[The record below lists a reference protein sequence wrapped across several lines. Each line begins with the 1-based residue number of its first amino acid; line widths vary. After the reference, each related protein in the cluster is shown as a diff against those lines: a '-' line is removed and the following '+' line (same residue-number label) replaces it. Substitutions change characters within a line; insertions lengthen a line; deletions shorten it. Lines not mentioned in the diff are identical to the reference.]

1 MVILTTATQPRLT
14 STGSARSLLPLTPR
28 CIASIPSQHA
38 FRSSQR
44 PPHRSSL
51 AVRTVQESL
60 VEIETTD
67 DVPPGFTNY
76 ETLIILRPTLSEQER
91 DQELAKFE
99 AFLKGKAARRV
110 NVTLRGR
117 QRLAY
122 PIRKFTEGIYA
133 LYTYTASPPT
143 SQAVQRLLST
153 PVAGGEFNILR
164 HMTVRT

>member
-1 MVILTTATQPRLT
+1 KAPNIEIL
-14 STGSARSLLPLTPR
+14 G
-28 CIASIPSQHA
+28 IVIPS
-38 FRSSQR
+38 
-44 PPHRSSL
+44 
-51 AVRTVQESL
+51 QESL

-67 DVPPGFTNY
+67 DVPPGFTK
-76 ETLIILRPTLSEQER
+76 